1 MARHA
6 WRGYG
11 RAVPTVVDPSAQLTR
26 RQRQVVEL
34 IAAGC
39 SNDEIGLRLGI
50 SARTAKAHCDVLR
63 RKLGVTRRR
72 HLPAAYRALTGEDPL
87 AGGSAGTS

>member
-1 MARHA
+1 MAGAKR
-6 WRGYG
+6 REYG
-11 RAVPTVVDPSAQLTR
+11 RGMHAVLDAGPQLTR
-26 RQRQVVEL
+26 RQRQVVGL

-39 SNDEIGLRLGI
+39 SNEEIGLRLGI

-72 HLPAAYRALTGEDPL
+72 HLPAAYRALTGDDPL
-87 AGGSAGTS
+87 AGDALI